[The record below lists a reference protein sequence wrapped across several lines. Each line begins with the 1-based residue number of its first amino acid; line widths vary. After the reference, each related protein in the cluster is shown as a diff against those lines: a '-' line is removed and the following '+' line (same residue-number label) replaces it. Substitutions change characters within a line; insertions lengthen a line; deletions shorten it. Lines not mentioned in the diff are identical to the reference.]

1 MIDSEG
7 ENRGVVSITE
17 ALNLA
22 EQAGLDLVE
31 ISPMTNPPVVRIMNF
46 GQFKY
51 ELKKQQ
57 QKQKIT
63 QKKSEIKGIRLSF
76 TIGENDKMVRR
87 KQAEKFL
94 KAGNKVKIEM
104 ILKGREK
111 AHQDLAQQNILDFVT
126 SIEEENKIEQ
136 DIQRQGSKLNILITP
151 KN

>member
-1 MIDSEG
+1 LIDSEG